1 MPQFS
6 LLRVRGN
13 TPDKPQLERYLDFRK
28 FPQINLATDLAA
40 ASLYPRTEDA
50 VRHAAVY
57 YEELCKN
64 QGLINSLLGGNKEI
78 TVVVD
83 LIHYTGEYVTSLGA
97 TTEVLHKIRFVSQDF
112 QSKD

>member
-6 LLRVRGN
+6 LLRVRG
-13 TPDKPQLERYLDFRK
+13 TSPDKPLLERYLDFRK
-28 FPQINLATDLAA
+28 FPHINLATDLAA
-40 ASLYPRTEDA
+40 ASLFPRTEDA
-50 VRHAAVY
+50 VHHAEVY
-57 YEELCKN
+57 YKELCQN

-83 LIHYTGEYVTSLGA
+83 LIHYIGAYATSLSA
-97 TTEVLHKIRFVSQDF
+97 TTEVLHKIRFVSQDL